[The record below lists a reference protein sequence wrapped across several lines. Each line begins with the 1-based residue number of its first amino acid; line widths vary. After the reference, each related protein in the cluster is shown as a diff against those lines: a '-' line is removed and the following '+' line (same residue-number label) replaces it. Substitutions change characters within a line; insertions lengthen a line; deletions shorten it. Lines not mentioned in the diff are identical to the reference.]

1 MFNPH
6 ARLVLARGRQDTM
19 LAEAEAARQARQARR
34 RHSLARGTRVVLHD
48 GSRVLIRQVRS
59 ADAAL
64 LADGFSRL
72 SPRSRWMRFLGGK
85 STLTAAE
92 LRYLTDVDHHDHEAL
107 GALDRAGGRGV
118 DSAHDRERVC
128 C

>member
-6 ARLVLARGRQDTM
+6 ARLMLARGRQDMM
-19 LAEAEAARQARQARR
+19 LAQAEAARQARQARR
-34 RHSLARGTRVVLHD
+34 RHSLARGTRVVLRD

-59 ADAAL
+59 AGAAL

-72 SPRSRWMRFLGGK
+72 SPQSRWMRFLGGK
-85 STLTAAE
+85 GTLTAAE
-92 LRYLTDVDHHDHEAL
+92 LHYLTDVDHHDHEAL

-118 DSAHDRERVC
+118 GTAHDRERVC

>member
-19 LAEAEAARQARQARR
+19 LAEAEAARQARQARP
-34 RHSLARGTRVVLHD
+34 RHGLARGTRVVLRD

-59 ADAAL
+59 AGAAL

-72 SPRSRWMRFLGGK
+72 SPQSRWMRFLGGK
-85 STLTAAE
+85 GTLTAAE
-92 LRYLTDVDHHDHEAL
+92 LHYLTDVDHHDHEAL
-107 GALDRAGGRGV
+107 GALEHSV
-118 DSAHDRERVC
+118 AHDSERVC

>member
-34 RHSLARGTRVVLHD
+34 RHSLARGTRVVLRD

-59 ADAAL
+59 AGAAL

-72 SPRSRWMRFLGGK
+72 SPQSRWMRFLGGK
-85 STLTAAE
+85 GTLTAAE
-92 LRYLTDVDHHDHEAL
+92 LHYLTDVDHHDHEAL
-107 GALDRAGGRGV
+107 GALEHSV
-118 DSAHDRERVC
+118 AHDSERVC